1 MYAPTG
7 HQQMNTMQDLQEN
20 SESVYESG
28 MNRCDFRLSGS
39 SDFMAIFCAH
49 SMIES

>member
-20 SESVYESG
+20 PVSVYERG

-39 SDFMAIFCAH
+39 SEMVG
-49 SMIES
+49 